1 VTKRSG
7 MRRPTETA
15 RDPTGPWSSEIAA
28 HQDAL
33 RAYFARRLRSV
44 GDLDDHV
51 QEVFE
56 RILATRTERA
66 HVDNWPAFMRRV
78 ASNVLIDRF
87 RHDRSRMSDR
97 HVPIE
102 NADAVTDDGIG
113 APDRIASGRQQLQLL
128 QSAID
133 DLDPL
138 CRAAFRLVRIDG
150 LSHKEAAEELGVPSA
165 TIGRQIEK
173 ALGKLTKA
181 MIKCA

>member
-1 VTKRSG
+1 MRSSL
-7 MRRPTETA
+7 RSSADAVPDST
-15 RDPTGPWSSEIAA
+15 DHWTGKIAV
-28 HQDAL
+28 HQQAL
-33 RAYFARRLRSV
+33 RAYFARRLRSA

-56 RILATRTERA
+56 RILATRTDRE
-66 HVDNWPAFMRRV
+66 HVDNWPAFIRRV

-87 RHDRSRMSDR
+87 RHDRARMSDR
-97 HVPIE
+97 HVPVE
-102 NADAVTDDGIG
+102 HAETLTDDGVG
-113 APDRIASGRQQLQLL
+113 APDRIAAGRQQLQAL

-150 LSHKEAAEELGVPSA
+150 LSYKQAAEELGVPSA

-173 ALGKLTKA
+173 ALAKLTKA
-181 MIKCA
+181 MIQCA

>member
-1 VTKRSG
+1 MIKRSSL
-7 MRRPTETA
+7 RRSTETM
-15 RDPTGPWSSEIAA
+15 RDSADHWTSEIAA
-28 HQDAL
+28 HQNAL
-33 RAYFARRLRSV
+33 RVYFSRRLRSD

-56 RILATRTERA
+56 RILATRTQRE
-66 HVDNWPAFMRRV
+66 HVDNWPAFLRRV

-87 RHDRSRMSDR
+87 RHDRARMRDR
-97 HVPIE
+97 HEPIE
-102 NADAVTDDGIG
+102 NADIVTDEGVG

-150 LSHKEAAEELGVPSA
+150 LSHKQAAEELGVPSA

-173 ALGKLTKA
+173 ALAKLTRA
-181 MIKCA
+181 MVQCA